1 MGIPCDRE
9 GRPLRTLLI
18 EEELELISR
27 AQSGDHK
34 ARNCIV
40 QQHKALVPF
49 CMSKMRY
56 PTSFREDLMQEGM
69 LGLMR
74 AVEKFNPR
82 RGLKFSTYA
91 YFWVRS
97 KLGRCL
103 NKSIKHMVW
112 MPSDAQGSLTDY
124 MDHEALEGLDMVD
137 DTSDPEAALMVEDLK
152 AHVRRAG
159 KILEDETQDK
169 RISVI
174 LNTRVFAETPLSAI
188 ELGHRLG
195 MTPEGARQLERRY
208 MSRICDLVDI
218 LEDSDV

>member
-1 MGIPCDRE
+1 
-9 GRPLRTLLI
+9 
-18 EEELELISR
+18 
-27 AQSGDHK
+27 
-34 ARNCIV
+34 
-40 QQHKALVPF
+40 
-49 CMSKMRY
+49 
-56 PTSFREDLMQEGM
+56 
-69 LGLMR
+69 
-74 AVEKFNPR
+74 
-82 RGLKFSTYA
+82 
-91 YFWVRS
+91 
-97 KLGRCL
+97 
-103 NKSIKHMVW
+103 
-112 MPSDAQGSLTDY
+112 
-124 MDHEALEGLDMVD
+124 
-137 DTSDPEAALMVEDLK
+137 MVEDLK